1 MDSRT
6 PIINIAISAACETE
20 GKNAMLM
27 MGCFFDG

>member
-6 PIINIAISAACETE
+6 PIINIAFLPWVSQAEE
-20 GKNAMLM
+20 FAMLM